1 MKNGFDL
8 SGEDN
13 FKKFRKDFIIYPF
26 IGGIGERNRG
36 RSFPLTESCPF
47 RERAFAGMI
56 SLQPKEGMQGT
67 DIGTQRHSS

>member
-26 IGGIGERNRG
+26 MGGIGERNRG
-36 RSFPLTESCPF
+36 RSFPLTESPSY
-47 RERAFAGMI
+47 APSGKGLSPA
-56 SLQPKEGMQGT
+56 
-67 DIGTQRHSS
+67 